1 MLVPYQREI
10 GLWQRQDKSYREIAA
25 LLRVTHGLDVHHD
38 TIHSFVQAR
47 IRLRKR
53 KILPAEY
60 LVTPAAPAPG
70 GTLRTTEAFRSAP
83 VVAPKLRAAA
93 KILSSEGKE
102 IPAAQYPPVDPNN
115 V

>member
-25 LLRVTHGLDVHHD
+25 LLRVTHGLEVHHD

-60 LVTPAAPAPG
+60 LVTPSAPTPG
-70 GTLRTTEAFRSAP
+70 RLPHAIEAVRSASA
-83 VVAPKLRAAA
+83 VAPKSNTAGR
-93 KILSSEGKE
+93 ILSTEGKE
-102 IPAAQYPPVDPNN
+102 ICGAQYPPVDPNN
-115 V
+115 L